1 MDSNNLVTAPYLS
14 YIAMIIFSLGFALNY
29 NLCGACYD
37 SGLLTYFGLINCV
50 FELFIYIG
58 ILTCTESLWTM
69 FKLIYAVWI
78 KYQAFS

>member
-1 MDSNNLVTAPYLS
+1 MDSTNILTGLYLSSLAVIIFNLVSLKLS
-14 YIAMIIFSLGFALNY
+14 TTIYGGRVMFQA
-29 NLCGACYD
+29 
-37 SGLLTYFGLINCV
+37 TYFGLINCV

-58 ILTCTESLWTM
+58 IWTCTESLLAV